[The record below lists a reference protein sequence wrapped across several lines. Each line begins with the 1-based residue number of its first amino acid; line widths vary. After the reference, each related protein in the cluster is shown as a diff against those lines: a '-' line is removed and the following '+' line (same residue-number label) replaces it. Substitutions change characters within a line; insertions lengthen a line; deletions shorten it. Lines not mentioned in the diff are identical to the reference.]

1 MQEDSCFIIS
11 SEFSRKRNLEQEKIK
26 KESTFSKK
34 AKDVTHTEKEHRRT
48 LKGDEHVTIEE
59 GKEHR

>member
-1 MQEDSCFIIS
+1 M
-11 SEFSRKRNLEQEKIK
+11 EQEKIK

>member
-1 MQEDSCFIIS
+1 M
-11 SEFSRKRNLEQEKIK
+11 EQEKIK

-34 AKDVTHTEKEHRRT
+34 AKDATHREKGHRRT
-48 LKGDEHVTIEE
+48 LKGNEHVTIEE